1 LDLLPDDRKNAI
13 IVPVSHEDTA
23 RTELEKTVRRLL
35 EDATASVRQSVA
47 KDDNPLETYVQTSS
61 NTEKTAHDFRVSLNI
76 IIGFTELMLDGVMGK
91 INKEQRSS
99 LNDILSNSKRLLGL
113 SDGILQRLEKISV
126 KND

>member
-1 LDLLPDDRKNAI
+1 MPDDRKNAI